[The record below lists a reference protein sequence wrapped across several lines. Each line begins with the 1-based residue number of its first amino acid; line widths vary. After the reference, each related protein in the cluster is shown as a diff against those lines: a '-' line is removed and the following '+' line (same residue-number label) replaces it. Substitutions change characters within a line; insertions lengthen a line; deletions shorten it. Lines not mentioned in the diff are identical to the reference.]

1 MSVSLPYASILF
13 SVLQVI
19 RHQADTG
26 GAELRPM
33 SLLRN
38 RLQVRSIPGSVFFFL
53 FDITVSFPVI
63 FLQCPNIN

>member
-1 MSVSLPYASILF
+1 MSVSLPYAAILF

-33 SLLRN
+33 SLLQN
-38 RLQVRSIPGSVFFFL
+38 RLQVRSIPGSVFFFFYL
-53 FDITVSFPVI
+53 I
-63 FLQCPNIN
+63 LQCRSLSYFFSAQI